1 MKIWEASFKA
11 GDIVL
16 HKDTAGHLLSCVLH
30 DGTFYGV
37 IDCMQLVQ
45 AYTSYAAKWRPSGSI
60 EFVLAAEMTPAIMG
74 EGGRAIGVVVV
85 MGGGLWS
92 DAMRSDAM
100 R

>member
-1 MKIWEASFKA
+1 
-11 GDIVL
+11 
-16 HKDTAGHLLSCVLH
+16 
-30 DGTFYGV
+30 
-37 IDCMQLVQ
+37 MQLVQ

-85 MGGGLWS
+85 VGGGGLWS

>member
-1 MKIWEASFKA
+1 
-11 GDIVL
+11 
-16 HKDTAGHLLSCVLH
+16 
-30 DGTFYGV
+30 
-37 IDCMQLVQ
+37 MQLVQ

-60 EFVLAAEMTPAIMG
+60 EFVLAAEMTLAIMG

-100 R
+100 RCDGGGRLVDGEQ